1 MTSSRQP
8 SLYLG
13 CCLGPTPS
21 CGVVLGAS
29 VAHTGL
35 TQERHMASQTLGVGR
50 SRAAEGSGSCPT
62 MHWAST
68 AEICWMS
75 STVLTLRETRVSVM
89 FLRIW
94 ARSCHL
100 ESGSAAAARACSY
113 CGW

>member
-1 MTSSRQP
+1 
-8 SLYLG
+8 
-13 CCLGPTPS
+13 
-21 CGVVLGAS
+21 
-29 VAHTGL
+29 
-35 TQERHMASQTLGVGR
+35 MASQTLGVGR
-50 SRAAEGSGSCPT
+50 PKAAEGSGSCPT

-100 ESGSAAAARACSY
+100 ESGSAATAGACSY
-113 CGW
+113 CGWRAQGGHQRVTGIPTSSAA